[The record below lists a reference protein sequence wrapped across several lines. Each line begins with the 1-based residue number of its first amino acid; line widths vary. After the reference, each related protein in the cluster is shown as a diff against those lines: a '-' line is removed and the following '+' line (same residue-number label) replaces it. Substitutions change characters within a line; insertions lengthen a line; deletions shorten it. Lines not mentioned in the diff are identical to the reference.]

1 MIVSNHC
8 LHWEE
13 MLVKLKAHLS
23 ESESGKKNLMMAV
36 AELTREKKNLTSE
49 LEKLKGEMAS
59 KDEEL
64 RKAVEDGKKAFDQ
77 LKSLSDQMESAK
89 AIAVEEYKLSNSF
102 DDNNT
107 KYFFTGF
114 HR

>member
-13 MLVKLKAHLS
+13 VLVKLKAQLS
-23 ESESGKKNLMMAV
+23 KSESGKKNLMMAM
-36 AELTREKKNLTSE
+36 AELTREKNNLTSE
-49 LEKLKGEMAS
+49 LEKLRGEMAS

-89 AIAVEEYKLSNSF
+89 AIAVEEYKLFDSF
-102 DDNNT
+102 DNNNT
-107 KYFFTGF
+107 KYFFAGF